1 MHRRQ
6 FLTSAAI
13 AATLLAVAPAFADD
27 SAKSVIEAYLAA
39 WNAHDSAKAAGYFA
53 EDVTYYDA
61 SVGTPVKGKEAA
73 KACVEIS
80 AAREKIAA

>member
-1 MHRRQ
+1 
-6 FLTSAAI
+6 
-13 AATLLAVAPAFADD
+13 
-27 SAKSVIEAYLAA
+27 AKSVIEAYLAA

-73 KACVEIS
+73 NACVQIL